1 MKFIAEIDVMQ
12 KKALLDPQGK
22 AVTSGL
28 KKMGFSSVES
38 VRIGKHIQM
47 ELEAEDSDS
56 ASAAVDLA
64 CKKLLSNQV
73 IEDYHFVLNEL
84 VSQ

>member
-1 MKFIAEIDVMQ
+1 MKYIAEINVMP

-28 KKMGFSSVES
+28 KKMGFTGVES

-47 ELEAEDSDS
+47 ELEAEDADS
-56 ASAAVDLA
+56 ASNAVDLA

-73 IEDYHFVLNEL
+73 IEDYHFEL
-84 VSQ
+84 QEVKMA

>member
-1 MKFIAEIDVMQ
+1 MRYIAEINVMP

-28 KKMGFSSVES
+28 KKMGFTGVES

-47 ELEAEDSDS
+47 EVEAEDSDS
-56 ASAAVDLA
+56 ASNVVDLA

-73 IEDYHFVLNEL
+73 IEDYHFEL
-84 VSQ
+84 QEVKMA

>member
-1 MKFIAEIDVMQ
+1 MKYIVEIDVMP

-56 ASAAVDLA
+56 ASEAVDLA
-64 CKKLLSNQV
+64 CKKLLSNSV
-73 IEDYHFVLNEL
+73 IEDYHFALH
-84 VSQ
+84 

>member
-1 MKFIAEIDVMQ
+1 MKYIAEIDVMP

-47 ELEAEDSDS
+47 EVEAEDYDS
-56 ASAAVDLA
+56 ASSAVDLA
-64 CKKLLSNQV
+64 CKKLLTNMV
-73 IEDYHFVLNEL
+73 IEDYQFVLHEMKTA
-84 VSQ
+84 